1 MQASTKNFIL
11 YAEDDHDDL
20 DLVQQAFSRY
30 KNIEIVHANNGLEA
44 LDFLKSIEEE
54 EKMPCL
60 ILLDINMP
68 VMDGKQALEKIK
80 GNKRYENVPVIMFTT
95 SSSESDK
102 NFAMEMGADFI
113 TKPLNYSEVEDLAIE
128 FASRCN
134 IELIKN

>member
-20 DLVQQAFSRY
+20 DLVQQAFSSY

-44 LDFLKSIEEE
+44 LDFLKSIEED
-54 EKMPCL
+54 KMPCL

-80 GNKRYENVPVIMFTT
+80 SNKRYENVPVIMFTT

-113 TKPLNYSEVEDLAIE
+113 TKPLNYSDVEALAIE